1 MDEVSLAEA
10 REDAEAATALRE
22 RAVEMGKEAAALR
35 FRTLLEK
42 AEALK
47 ASLADADEDAWG
59 KYDALMDEIEEAK
72 DTLYSLVSL
81 ALDGRYTAEDVRGWC
96 SRAVEMGCGH
106 PKIGGALLEDLL
118 YVRKIPNAPFR
129 EYIEALETV
138 NQIPVKHDK
147 EQGDITKMVGL
158 RTCSG
163 GRNYTPNLR
172 LFITYEQGVDLAQRF
187 GMTPQAAGI

>member
-1 MDEVSLAEA
+1 MDEA
-10 REDAEAATALRE
+10 REDAEAAVALRQ

-96 SRAVEMGCGH
+96 SRAVQMGCSH
-106 PKIGGALLEDLL
+106 PTIGGSLLEDLL

-129 EYIEALETV
+129 EHALAEREAGRVPLTNVTPHEESALSRR
-138 NQIPVKHDK
+138 I
-147 EQGDITKMVGL
+147 GL
-158 RTCSG
+158 RATP
-163 GRNYTPNLR
+163 GRPGYNPNLS

-187 GMTPQAAGI
+187 GMAPQQAGI